1 MSDTAGP
8 EPVYSG
14 ITSKTITVVGDGAK
28 ELIQAMKDQD
38 LPLEIA
44 ANSEGIAELIERL
57 VIANLK
63 LFAVCEE
70 KKRLV
75 DLEQSGQPVD
85 QHELLDNIRKDLDLC
100 RSRAAIRAEINKRL
114 GSFSGE
120 VVKTY

>member
-1 MSDTAGP
+1 MSDTSESEAMINGP
-8 EPVYSG
+8 GTFKPYVDDTCFNFEP
-14 ITSKTITVVGDGAK
+14 
-28 ELIQAMKDQD
+28 
-38 LPLEIA
+38 
-44 ANSEGIAELIERL
+44 SEGIAELLERL

-75 DLEQSGQPVD
+75 GLEQSGQPVD
-85 QHELLDNIRKDLDLC
+85 QHELLDNIKKDLDLC